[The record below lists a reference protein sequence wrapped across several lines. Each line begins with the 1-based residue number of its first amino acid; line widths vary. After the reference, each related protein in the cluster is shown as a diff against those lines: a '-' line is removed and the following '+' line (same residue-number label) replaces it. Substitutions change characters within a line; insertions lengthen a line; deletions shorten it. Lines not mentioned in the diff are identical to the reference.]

1 MKLRWLAT
9 FVVLCLL
16 VVPLVACGDQSS
28 SSTAPAGDD
37 ATASAAQDDAAT
49 DADASPQDD
58 AAAPDQSAE
67 ADRGQRAPAVQA
79 PAGPRVANVP
89 DQGPAYQGH
98 GPANQGQGYAPPH
111 PAPGAIGPRVPP
123 QSATRTMGA
132 GVSGDVGLFYDA
144 LARQGNWVRH
154 PDYTYVWIPR
164 GTGPGWR
171 PYQEGR
177 WVWTD
182 DYGWYWESE
191 EPFAWATYHYGRWD
205 YDPDY
210 GWFWVPGN
218 VWAPA
223 WVTWRFGPRNVGWA
237 PIAPDRPGY
246 AAGAPRQYEP
256 PVLES
261 WVFVDAH
268 NFADPEIGP
277 HVLPISRIGATLAI
291 ATDVRTP
298 RYDNGRVLNIV
309 AQRDEM
315 RRLGAGRIETRELVY
330 VGNQDDSFEDVS
342 RGRVGIYRP
351 VIDEVEISRPPASVV
366 EVTGTERVVIREYI
380 DTSGPQHY
388 NAPSAALLDVLDQ
401 RERRG
406 LVEARL
412 AEQEAATDARIEQLQ
427 KERAALLQQR
437 LKEAARLQA
446 KLENERKAAMLQR
459 AKAQA
464 AVREQ
469 RRQRAAS
476 IKVDTQPDIA
486 ATPATPAK
494 GVAPDAEA
502 NAKASAPTTL
512 PPEAKP
518 AQAAPATATTEA
530 PANAKPVDA
539 VAKGKPKKGHL
550 PLAQPEAAS
559 PPTEAVAPPAK
570 SAPVEAD
577 AKPDNTP
584 KEKAADKAGAVA
596 VGGDAKVK
604 PHGPKEHKLP
614 AEAAALKGEQA
625 PTSAPEAT
633 GAPPVPAESGKGATA
648 GEPGAKEAL
657 VGEPKPK
664 KKLKGG
670 PPASGEPDAEAVA
683 VPPPAPGAPPVEEA
697 PADQ

>member
-1 MKLRWLAT
+1 
-9 FVVLCLL
+9 
-16 VVPLVACGDQSS
+16 
-28 SSTAPAGDD
+28 
-37 ATASAAQDDAAT
+37 
-49 DADASPQDD
+49 
-58 AAAPDQSAE
+58 
-67 ADRGQRAPAVQA
+67 
-79 PAGPRVANVP
+79 
-89 DQGPAYQGH
+89 
-98 GPANQGQGYAPPH
+98 
-111 PAPGAIGPRVPP
+111 
-123 QSATRTMGA
+123 MGA

-171 PYQEGR
+171 PYQEGH

-315 RRLGAGRIETRELVY
+315 QRLGAGRIETRELVY

-366 EVTGTERVVIREYI
+366 EVSVTERVVIREYI

-427 KERAALLQQR
+427 KERAVLLQQR
-437 LKEAARLQA
+437 LKDAARLQA
-446 KLENERKAAMLQR
+446 KLEQERHASMLQR
-459 AKAQA
+459 AKLQA

-486 ATPATPAK
+486 ATPTK
-494 GVAPDAEA
+494 GVNPDAEA
-502 NAKASAPTTL
+502 NAKAPAPTTL

-530 PANAKPVDA
+530 PADTKPVDA
-539 VAKGKPKKGHL
+539 VAKGKPKKGHA
-550 PLAQPEAAS
+550 PLAPPEAAS
-559 PPTEAVAPPAK
+559 PPAEAAVPPAK
-570 SAPVEAD
+570 SKPVEAD

-584 KEKAADKAGAVA
+584 KEKAADKAGADNAALKAPPEAEIAKPIAPPVA
-596 VGGDAKVK
+596 AEGGEEVKPALKAHGPQAEKPAEAAIEAAGGDAKVK

-614 AEAAALKGEQA
+614 AEAAAPKGEQA
-625 PTSAPEAT
+625 PIAASAPEAT
-633 GAPPVPAESGKGATA
+633 GATPVPAESGKGATA
-648 GEPGAKEAL
+648 GEPGAKEASA
-657 VGEPKPK
+657 GEPKLK

-683 VPPPAPGAPPVEEA
+683 APPPGAQRKSPERSIGHVM
-697 PADQ
+697 PAKAGIQHKRL